1 MARDWVD
8 WHTGYADPDSTISRR
23 LVAVREQIRLALDEA
38 PPGRIGVVSMCA
50 GEGRDLLGV
59 LATHPRAAD
68 VDARLVELDPVLA
81 DRARATAAGL
91 PSRVEVIQADAAL
104 TDTYTGAVPAQVVL
118 FCGIFGNISDEDI
131 ATTVAAAPEFAAP
144 GGVVIWTRHRREPD
158 LVPQI
163 LDWFA
168 AAGFE
173 PLSVSPPDADYGV
186 GAHRNTGPPR
196 PLVPGRRLFNFQR

>member
-8 WHTGYADPDSTISRR
+8 WHTGYADPESTISRR
-23 LVAVREQIRLALDEA
+23 LRAVQEQIRLALDAA

-50 GEGRDLLGV
+50 GEGRDLLEV
-59 LATHPRAAD
+59 LAEHPRAAD

-81 DRARATAAGL
+81 DRARAAASAL
-91 PSRVEVIQADAAL
+91 PSRVEVIQSDAAL
-104 TDTYTGAVPAQVVL
+104 TDTYTGAVPAQLVL
-118 FCGIFGNISDEDI
+118 FCGIFGNISDADI
-131 ATTVAAAPEFAAP
+131 ATTLAASPEFTAP
-144 GGVVIWTRHRREPD
+144 GGVVVWTRHRREPD

-186 GAHRNTGPPR
+186 GAHRNTGPGR
-196 PLVPGRRLFNFQR
+196 PLALGRRLFTFQR